1 MFGGPA
7 FAAGV
12 VQGVDGP
19 GDPTTM
25 RPGKIGVA
33 SRDIARDKHT
43 VFEVTL
49 RRNGARDDNRNS
61 SAADNDG
68 QSALRKRG
76 KQCFG

>member
-1 MFGGPA
+1 MTIGLA

-19 GDPTTM
+19 GDPTIM

-43 VFEVTL
+43 VFEASL
-49 RRNGARDDNRNS
+49 RRNGAFDDNRNS
-61 SAADNDG
+61 SAASNDG
-68 QSALRKRG
+68 QSALRQRE